1 MKSLTEK
8 KAYGQVQLR
17 LKEFMDERN
26 IKRGTLARHIDTR
39 FEVVDHWYK
48 SSVDNIDL
56 DVLARI
62 CCALE
67 CDISD
72 LLVYRSAEDTNK

>member
-17 LKEFMDERN
+17 LKEYMDERN

-48 SSVDNIDL
+48 CGVDNIDL
-56 DVLARI
+56 DILARI
-62 CCALE
+62 CYALE
-67 CDISD
+67 CDVSD
-72 LLVYRSAEDTNK
+72 LLVYQAEDTNE